1 MSENFTNIKETDTDI
16 QEAQMAPKM
25 LNLNRPTPRH
35 IILKTAKFKDKD
47 SIVKTVREKC
57 SVNYK

>member
-25 LNLNRPTPRH
+25 LNPNRPTPRH